1 MITGRRLPSPSM
13 ATHLKRRAIY
23 PESAWSSVLTR
34 WAQCSPNRQVAAE
47 LRLVLL
53 LLCPYKV
60 ISAREEAE
68 VAVGSIQKGET
79 LCALSRYCGWDFRV
93 CRSRV
98 RFCSHRELPGF
109 WRCFLSALMEPPSS
123 VLSVRWRF
131 VNTRPDMV

>member
-1 MITGRRLPSPSM
+1 M
-13 ATHLKRRAIY
+13 
-23 PESAWSSVLTR
+23 TR
-34 WAQCSPNRQVAAE
+34 WAQCSPNRQAAAE

-93 CRSRV
+93 CRSV
-98 RFCSHRELPGF
+98 HTAGVWLATEGKDPQVLT
-109 WRCFLSALMEPPSS
+109 LSL
-123 VLSVRWRF
+123 LF
-131 VNTRPDMV
+131 VAQ